1 MGKNR
6 VGSRPRGR
14 YVEYVR
20 GPSDLNRPPTRRWK
34 AAVRTALRENYRK
47 EKNAC
52 IELVNVDGSKNDR
65 TIIMV
70 SILAQGSIQKRYNTC
85 GKPKCRCNRDGKRH
99 GPYWYLLLP
108 LPMELVRKGM
118 PKAKQFY
125 LDEEEALSL
134 KARITNYKALQSK
147 VWNELYEELTK
158 GGKLDKRTSKL
169 NLYH

>member
-1 MGKNR
+1 
-6 VGSRPRGR
+6 
-14 YVEYVR
+14 
-20 GPSDLNRPPTRRWK
+20 
-34 AAVRTALRENYRK
+34 
-47 EKNAC
+47 
-52 IELVNVDGSKNDR
+52 
-65 TIIMV
+65 
-70 SILAQGSIQKRYNTC
+70 
-85 GKPKCRCNRDGKRH
+85 
-99 GPYWYLLLP
+99 
-108 LPMELVRKGM
+108 MELVRKGM